1 MPWRILLV
9 AADDLQVRPPLTQ
22 ATLDLLQ
29 ERDSREGGFGNCRA
43 AIIRHCRDD
52 IVRRAAVAKAR
63 TGDAVSSPTAT
74 SAQLGCAAS
83 RGSF

>member
-1 MPWRILLV
+1 
-9 AADDLQVRPPLTQ
+9 
-22 ATLDLLQ
+22 
-29 ERDSREGGFGNCRA
+29 
-43 AIIRHCRDD
+43 
-52 IVRRAAVAKAR
+52 VAKAR